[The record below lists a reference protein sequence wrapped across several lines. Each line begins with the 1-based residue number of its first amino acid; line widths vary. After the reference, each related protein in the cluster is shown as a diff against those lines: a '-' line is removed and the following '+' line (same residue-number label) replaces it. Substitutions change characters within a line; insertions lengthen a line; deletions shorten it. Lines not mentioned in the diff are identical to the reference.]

1 MYEKKY
7 KVLIADDE
15 YWTREKLRN
24 MILWEKY
31 GLEFL
36 EPAVNGEDALQSIE
50 EYRPDILIT
59 DINMPFLD
67 GVQLLT
73 EVGKKYP
80 DIVTFVISGY
90 DDFDYVRDTFM
101 SGAIN
106 YLVKPV
112 TKIELIKAVVKALE
126 KISERENE
134 QLELL
139 KAASVIQDSEFSQM
153 IQRREVPENSFRST
167 DNFMEFAEMSLMLIK
182 IHNLQEAIRASG
194 HDRNLISYNI
204 KKEIKAAFNN
214 ENLIVFNNI
223 YRLNEFIVVTDK
235 SKRDLIKT
243 AEKIRFRFSTFIKSC
258 ITICISAQSY
268 SMESIHMA
276 YVEAIGILM
285 TRKYCL
291 KDEVL
296 ISDRTGGEKEKVVAH
311 FKPDYEKHL
320 KNALRTGD
328 VELIKKI
335 VFKWTGL
342 IKCQKNGWSY
352 LEAKQTVRQ
361 VLTILLDYVIQKQ
374 GFMKVADVES
384 FLETIEKTTE
394 SLDLQLLCEM
404 LEEVIEYL
412 IPEKEEHTTNAMAEI
427 VHQAAGWIDEHYSEE
442 MSLAMLA
449 ERYHVASTYFSRMF
463 RQEIGES
470 LILYITRR
478 RVEKAKEYIRNSDM
492 NLTEIAFVVGYDDYA
507 YFSRV
512 FKKSTGVSPRDYKSQ
527 CREEKM

>member
-153 IQRREVPENSFRST
+153 IQR
-167 DNFMEFAEMSLMLIK
+167 
-182 IHNLQEAIRASG
+182 
-194 HDRNLISYNI
+194 
-204 KKEIKAAFNN
+204 
-214 ENLIVFNNI
+214 
-223 YRLNEFIVVTDK
+223 
-235 SKRDLIKT
+235 
-243 AEKIRFRFSTFIKSC
+243 
-258 ITICISAQSY
+258 
-268 SMESIHMA
+268 SIM
-276 YVEAIGILM
+276 
-285 TRKYCL
+285 
-291 KDEVL
+291 
-296 ISDRTGGEKEKVVAH
+296 
-311 FKPDYEKHL
+311 
-320 KNALRTGD
+320 
-328 VELIKKI
+328 
-335 VFKWTGL
+335 
-342 IKCQKNGWSY
+342 
-352 LEAKQTVRQ
+352 
-361 VLTILLDYVIQKQ
+361 
-374 GFMKVADVES
+374 
-384 FLETIEKTTE
+384 
-394 SLDLQLLCEM
+394 
-404 LEEVIEYL
+404 
-412 IPEKEEHTTNAMAEI
+412 
-427 VHQAAGWIDEHYSEE
+427 
-442 MSLAMLA
+442 
-449 ERYHVASTYFSRMF
+449 
-463 RQEIGES
+463 
-470 LILYITRR
+470 
-478 RVEKAKEYIRNSDM
+478 
-492 NLTEIAFVVGYDDYA
+492 
-507 YFSRV
+507 
-512 FKKSTGVSPRDYKSQ
+512 VS
-527 CREEKM
+527 